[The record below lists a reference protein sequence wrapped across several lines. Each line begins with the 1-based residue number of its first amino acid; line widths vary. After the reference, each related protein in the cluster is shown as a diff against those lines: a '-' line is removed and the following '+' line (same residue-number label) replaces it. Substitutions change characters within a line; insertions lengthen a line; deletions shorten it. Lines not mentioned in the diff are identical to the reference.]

1 MERSARQPLD
11 LTDGDG
17 RWAQWGWGETVAS
30 AKFVPPPLPRHW
42 IRRDRLCRRLSQALE
57 RRLTV
62 VTGPPGAGKT
72 VLLAD
77 WAHSRPQAAVGWL
90 SVEEA
95 DNSPRCFWP
104 HVATALG
111 GQHAMVQAW
120 VDDGPSSDGAG
131 LVDLLSRHRRSDRP
145 QVLVIDDF
153 HLITAPAVISA
164 LARFVY
170 HLPPHLRV
178 VLVGQGHP
186 GFSLPRLETSGEAMT
201 LGEGELRFA
210 VEEAAA
216 LTALAAGKF
225 LGLDDVTSLTQRSEG
240 WAAGL
245 YLAAMALANVDDPS
259 TFVRRYS
266 GSFGPVAE
274 YLEHEMLLRQP
285 PEVVKLLLQTSVL
298 DSFTADLGQAVS
310 GRPDAGEILESL
322 ADRCLFV
329 YRVDAGERR
338 YRYHRLLADLL
349 TSRLQ
354 REDPSLSLHAHL
366 SAATWLERRG
376 DFRRAAYHFA
386 QAQAYDRA
394 LMLLFTSRGHGL
406 ASGDSDD
413 GATCRSAGSP
423 GETGLEVD
431 LGGLY
436 VRAATL
442 LAAYRVSEASQLLG
456 QLREV
461 TAGDADG
468 LQWRARIDFLWA
480 IYADRT
486 ADALGV
492 LDNCRATAELM
503 GPTLQPARASVA
515 GTAVKS
521 AWLSSVDAAI
531 AAHLP
536 ILTARA
542 QVRLGR
548 PDQAQAILIDHF
560 GTEDRAEAS
569 QPATLAVVACSQGR
583 LQTAYRLANAALH
596 DGESAGVD
604 EVVIDARLVL
614 AEVFFEHNELGA
626 AEQQVVAALLM
637 AGAEEA
643 NYPIWAVELE
653 FVRVLIAQQRLA
665 EALHRLGRLRQA
677 ERRSPPPHHL
687 LQKLN
692 QVEIGC
698 RINTGDLDGALL
710 MARAWPSADIASLT
724 LARLDL
730 RSGRPEHVLGRLSAS
745 ASAGIA
751 AEIRRLVLVACAEEQ
766 QGQAG
771 RARETLGLAVATA
784 RPEHYVRPFLEE
796 APQTLP
802 LLRGIAGARPDG
814 YLTQLV
820 GEAERLVPS
829 ASVTGSTTMI
839 EPLTDRERQ
848 VLDYLPSHLSRNQ
861 IAGLLCVSSN
871 TVKTHIQAV
880 YRKIG
885 ATSRAEAVTVARSH
899 GLLAFM
905 PALDGSPGRV
915 KARVTTGDR

>member
-17 RWAQWGWGETVAS
+17 TWAQGGWGETVAS

-42 IRRDRLCRRLSQALE
+42 IRRDRLSRRLSQALE

-77 WAHSRPQAAVGWL
+77 WAHSRPKAAVGWL

-95 DNSPRCFWP
+95 DNNPGCFWSQ
-104 HVATALG
+104 VAAALG
-111 GQHAMVQAW
+111 AQHVMEHAW
-120 VDDGPSSDGAG
+120 VDDGTSSDGAA
-131 LVDLLSRHRRSDRP
+131 LVDLLSRHRRSDGD

-170 HLPPHLRV
+170 HLPPHIRL
-178 VLVGQGHP
+178 VLVGQGYP
-186 GFSLPRLETSGEAMT
+186 GFSLQRLETTGEAIT
-201 LGEGELRFA
+201 LGDDDLRFT
-210 VEEAAA
+210 VEEAGA

-225 LGLDDVTSLTQRSEG
+225 LGLNDVTVLTQRSEG

-245 YLAAMALANVDDPS
+245 HLAAMDLAHVNDPS
-259 TFVRRYS
+259 AFVRRYS

-298 DSFTADLGQAVS
+298 ETFTAGLGQAVS

-329 YRVDAGERR
+329 YRVDACERR

-349 TSRLQ
+349 TCRLQ
-354 REDPSLSLHAHL
+354 REDPSLRLHAHL
-366 SAATWLERRG
+366 GAATWLERRG
-376 DFRRAAYHFA
+376 DLRSAAYHFA

-394 LMLLFTSRGHGL
+394 VRLLFTSLGHGL
-406 ASGDSDD
+406 ASGGPDD
-413 GATCRSAGSP
+413 GARLTGVP
-423 GETGLEVD
+423 GETGLEAD
-431 LGGLY
+431 SGRLY

-442 LAAYRVSEASQLLG
+442 LAAYRVSEAAQLLD
-456 QLREV
+456 QLHAATDR
-461 TAGDADG
+461 DADG

-480 IYADRT
+480 VYADRT
-486 ADALGV
+486 ADAPGV
-492 LDNCRATAELM
+492 LDKCRSTAQLM
-503 GPTLQPARASVA
+503 GPTLQSAGGSVA
-515 GTAVKS
+515 GTAVKT
-521 AWLSSVDAAI
+521 AWLPGVDAAI

-548 PDQAQAILIDHF
+548 PDQARATLIEHF

-569 QPATLAVVACSQGR
+569 QPATLAMVACCQGR
-583 LQTAYRLANAALH
+583 LQTAYRLASAALH
-596 DGESAGVD
+596 DGDSAGVD
-604 EVVIDARLVL
+604 DVVIDARLVL
-614 AEVFFEHNELGA
+614 AEVLFEHNELRA
-626 AEQQVVAALLM
+626 AEQQVVAALQLS
-637 AGAEEA
+637 GGEEA
-643 NYPIWAVELE
+643 NWPMWAVELE
-653 FVRVLIAQQRLA
+653 FVRVLIAQQRIGD
-665 EALHRLGRLRQA
+665 ALHRLGRLRQA

-698 RINTGDLDGALL
+698 RTNTGDLDGALL
-710 MARAWPSADIASLT
+710 IARACPPGDIASVT

-730 RSGRPEHVLGRLSAS
+730 RSGRPERVLGRLSPS

-766 QGQAG
+766 QGQVG

-784 RPEHYVRPFLEE
+784 RPEHYVRPFLDE

-802 LLRGIAGARPDG
+802 LLRGIAAARPDG
-814 YLTQLV
+814 YLTQLIS
-820 GEAERLVPS
+820 EAEQLVPS
-829 ASVTGSTTMI
+829 AAVKGSTTMI
-839 EPLTDRERQ
+839 EPLTERERQ
-848 VLDYLPSHLSRNQ
+848 ILDYLPSHLSRDQ

-885 ATSRAEAVTVARSH
+885 ATSRAEAVTLAHAH

-905 PALDGSPGRV
+905 PALDGRP
-915 KARVTTGDR
+915 

>member
-1 MERSARQPLD
+1 MERSARPPLG

-17 RWAQWGWGETVAS
+17 MWAQRGWGETIAS

-42 IRRDRLCRRLSQALE
+42 IRRDRLNRRLSQALE
-57 RRLTV
+57 RGLTV

-95 DNSPRCFWP
+95 DNDPRCFWP
-104 HVATALG
+104 QVATALG
-111 GQHAMVQAW
+111 ARHVMGHAW
-120 VDDGPSSDGAG
+120 VDDGLSSDEAG
-131 LVDLLSRHRRSDRP
+131 LVDLLSRHPTSGRP

-153 HLITAPAVISA
+153 HLITAPVVISA
-164 LARFVY
+164 LARLVQ

-178 VLVGQGHP
+178 VLVGQGQP
-186 GFSLPRLETSGEAMT
+186 GFSLQRLEMTGEAMT
-201 LGEGELRFA
+201 LGDDDLRFT
-210 VEEAAA
+210 VEEAGA
-216 LTALAAGKF
+216 LSALAAGKF
-225 LGLDDVTSLTQRSEG
+225 LGLNDVTVLTQRSEG

-245 YLAAMALANVDDPS
+245 HLAAMALAHVDDSS
-259 TFVRRYS
+259 TFVRRFS

-285 PEVVKLLLQTSVL
+285 PGVVKFLLQTSVL
-298 DSFTADLGQAVS
+298 DSFTAELGQAVS

-322 ADRCLFV
+322 AERGLFV
-329 YRVDAGERR
+329 FRLDSGERR

-349 TSRLQ
+349 ISRLQ
-354 REDPSLSLHAHL
+354 REDPSLRLLAHA
-366 SAATWLERRG
+366 SAATWLERGG
-376 DFRRAAYHFA
+376 DLRRAAYHFA

-394 LMLLFTSRGHGL
+394 LTLLFTNRGHGL
-406 ASGDSDD
+406 TSGDPDD
-413 GATCRSAGSP
+413 GATFRSAGAP
-423 GETGLEVD
+423 GETSLEVD
-431 LGGLY
+431 LGRLY

-442 LAAYRVSEASQLLG
+442 LAAYRVSEAAQLLG
-456 QLREV
+456 QLHAV
-461 TAGDADG
+461 SALDADG

-480 IYADRT
+480 VHADRT
-486 ADALGV
+486 ADAPGV
-492 LDNCRATAELM
+492 LDNCRAAAQLM
-503 GPTLQPARASVA
+503 GPTLQSAPGSVP
-515 GTAVKS
+515 GPAVKT
-521 AWLSSVDAAI
+521 AWLSRVDAAI

-542 QVRLGR
+542 QVRLGH
-548 PDQAQAILIDHF
+548 PDQAQTTLIDHF

-569 QPATLAVVACSQGR
+569 EPATLATVACGQGR
-583 LQTAYRLANAALH
+583 LQTAYRLASAALH

-604 EVVIDARLVL
+604 HVVIDARLVL
-614 AEVFFEHNELGA
+614 AEVLFEHNELGA
-626 AEQQVVAALLM
+626 AEQQVVAALQM

-643 NYPIWAVELE
+643 NCPMWAAELE
-653 FVRVLIAQQRLA
+653 FVRVLIAQQRLG

-677 ERRSPPPHHL
+677 HRRNPLPHHL

-698 RINTGDLDGALL
+698 RISTGDLDGAVL
-710 MARAWPSADIASLT
+710 MARACPPGDISSLT

-730 RSGRPEHVLGRLSAS
+730 RSGRPQRVLDRLSAS

-766 QGQAG
+766 QAQAG
-771 RARETLGLAVATA
+771 RAAETLRLAVATA

-802 LLRGIAGARPDG
+802 LLRGIAAARPDG

-820 GEAERLVPS
+820 TEADRLVPS

-848 VLDYLPSHLSRNQ
+848 VLDYLPSHLSRDQ
-861 IAGLLCVSSN
+861 IADLLCVSSN

-905 PALDGSPGRV
+905 PAPDGPPG
-915 KARVTTGDR
+915 K

>member
-17 RWAQWGWGETVAS
+17 MWAQRGRGEITTS

-77 WAHSRPQAAVGWL
+77 WAHSRPKAAVGWL

-95 DNSPRCFWP
+95 DNDPRCFWP
-104 HVATALG
+104 QVATALG
-111 GQHAMVQAW
+111 AQHAMEHAW
-120 VDDGPSSDGAG
+120 ADDGPSSDEAG
-131 LVDLLSRHRRSDRP
+131 LVDLLSRHPTSDRP

-153 HLITAPAVISA
+153 HLITAPRVLSAV
-164 LARFVY
+164 ARLVQ
-170 HLPPHLRV
+170 HLPPRIRV
-178 VLVGQGHP
+178 VLVGQGQP
-186 GFSLPRLETSGEAMT
+186 SFSLQRPETSGEAMT
-201 LGEGELRFA
+201 LGDFDLRFT
-210 VEEAAA
+210 VEEAGA

-225 LGLDDVTSLTQRSEG
+225 LARNDVTVLTERSEG
-240 WAAGL
+240 WAAGVH
-245 YLAAMALANVDDPS
+245 LAAMALAHVDDPS

-285 PEVVKLLLQTSVL
+285 PEVVKFLLQTSVL
-298 DSFTADLGQAVS
+298 DTFTADLGQAVS

-329 YRVDAGERR
+329 FRLDPGEPR

-349 TSRLQ
+349 ASRLQ
-354 REDPSLSLHAHL
+354 REDPSLRLHAHTR
-366 SAATWLERRG
+366 AATWLERRG
-376 DFRRAAYHFA
+376 HLRRSAYHFA

-394 LMLLFTSRGHGL
+394 LRLLFTGL
-406 ASGDSDD
+406 GGGPASGDPDD
-413 GATCRSAGSP
+413 RTTLRPAGAAS
-423 GETGLEVD
+423 ETGLEAD
-431 LGGLY
+431 LGRLY
-436 VRAATL
+436 IQAATL

-456 QLREV
+456 QLCEV
-461 TAGDADG
+461 TAGDTDG
-468 LQWRARIDFLWA
+468 LQWRARIDFLWG

-486 ADALGV
+486 ADAPGV
-492 LDNCRATAELM
+492 LDNCRSTAELM
-503 GPTLQPARASVA
+503 GPTVQPTPGSVA
-515 GTAVKS
+515 GTAVKT
-521 AWLSSVDAAI
+521 AWLRSVDAAI

-542 QVRLGR
+542 QARLGR
-548 PDQAQAILIDHF
+548 PDQARAILIDHF

-569 QPATLAVVACSQGR
+569 QPGTLATVACGEGR
-583 LQTAYRLANAALH
+583 LQTAYRLASEALH
-596 DGESAGVD
+596 GGESAGVD
-604 EVVIDARLVL
+604 DVVIDARLVL
-614 AEVFFEHNELGA
+614 AEVLFEHNELGA
-626 AEQQVVAALLM
+626 AEQQVVAALQL

-643 NYPIWAVELE
+643 NWPIWAVELQ
-653 FVRVLIAQQRLA
+653 FVRVLIAQQRLG

-677 ERRSPPPHHL
+677 ERRNPPPHHL

-710 MARAWPSADIASLT
+710 MARACPPGDIASLT

-730 RSGRPEHVLGRLSAS
+730 RSGRPERGLSRLSAS

-771 RARETLGLAVATA
+771 RARETLLLAVATA

-802 LLRGIAGARPDG
+802 LLRGIAAARPDG

-820 GEAERLVPS
+820 AEAERLVPS
-829 ASVTGSTTMI
+829 ATVTGSTTMI
-839 EPLTDRERQ
+839 EPLTQRERQ
-848 VLDYLPSHLSRNQ
+848 VLDYLPSHLSRDQ

-905 PALDGSPGRV
+905 PALDGPPGKV
-915 KARVTTGDR
+915 NARGSTGHR